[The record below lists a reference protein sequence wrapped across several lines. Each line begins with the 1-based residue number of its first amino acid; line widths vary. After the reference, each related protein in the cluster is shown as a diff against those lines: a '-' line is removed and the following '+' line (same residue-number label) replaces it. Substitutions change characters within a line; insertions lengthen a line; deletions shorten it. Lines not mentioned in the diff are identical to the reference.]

1 MRTARTYHPPVP
13 RDATQ
18 TRRDLLDAA
27 ARTFA
32 EDGVRNASMVEI
44 TRRAG
49 QRNSGALHYHFG
61 SREGVLCA
69 VLAEHAEFLAQR
81 EGELLAQARERSD
94 DDVASVVEAV
104 VRPAAEL
111 AESGWRGRS
120 FLLILADLVEE
131 DPATFG
137 PELREVLARTGGDAV
152 YDELTRRLPALAP
165 DVLVERLSLM
175 TMFILRAVADR
186 ARADELA
193 RGPARRGRA
202 QLPYEDFVRNLVA
215 MVAAAVAAPEATT
228 RPVRPRRRAAPSRS
242 TR

>member
-1 MRTARTYHPPVP
+1 MP
-13 RDATQ
+13 RDATE
-18 TRRDLLDAA
+18 TRRKLLDAA

-32 EDGVRNASMVEI
+32 EQGVRNASMVEI

-69 VLAEHAEFLAQR
+69 VLAEHTEFLATR
-81 EGELLAQARERSD
+81 EGELLAAAQAGPEG
-94 DDVASVVEAV
+94 DVAAVVEAV

-137 PELREVLARTGGDAV
+137 PELSDVLARTGGDAV
-152 YDELTRRLPALAP
+152 YAELMRRLPKLP
-165 DVLVERLSLM
+165 EPVVIERLSIM
-175 TMFILRAVADR
+175 TMVILRAVADR
-186 ARADELA
+186 ARVHEMQSAAE
-193 RGPARRGRA
+193 RRGRA
-202 QLPYEDFVRNLVA
+202 QLPYEGFVENLVA
-215 MVAAAVAAPEATT
+215 MLAAAVAAPDRVTK
-228 RPVRPRRRAAPSRS
+228 PGSRRASR
-242 TR
+242 

>member
-1 MRTARTYHPPVP
+1 VP
-13 RDATQ
+13 RDATE
-18 TRRDLLDAA
+18 TKRKLLDAA

-32 EDGVRNASMVEI
+32 EAGVRNASMIEI

-69 VLAEHAEFLAQR
+69 VLVEHVDFLARR
-81 EGELLAQARERSD
+81 EGELLEAARERSD
-94 DDVASVVEAV
+94 DDVAAVVEAV

-111 AESGWRGRS
+111 AGSGWRGRS

-137 PELREVLARTGGDAV
+137 PELNEVLARTGGEAV
-152 YDELTRRLPALAP
+152 YEELTRRLPALRP

-186 ARADELA
+186 ARVHELA
-193 RGPARRGRA
+193 QAASGAEGRDGRGRRGRA
-202 QLPYEDFVRNLVA
+202 QLDDEAFVQNLVA
-215 MVAAAVAAPEATT
+215 MVSAAVAAPDRVGGTT
-228 RPVRPRRRAAPSRS
+228 RRRTARSR
-242 TR
+242 

>member
-1 MRTARTYHPPVP
+1 VP
-13 RDATQ
+13 RDATE
-18 TRRDLLDAA
+18 TRRKLLDAA

-32 EDGVRNASMVEI
+32 EQGVRNASMVEI

-69 VLAEHAEFLAQR
+69 VLAEHADFLATR
-81 EGELLAQARERSD
+81 EGELLAAAQAGPA
-94 DDVASVVEAV
+94 DDVAAVIEAV

-137 PELREVLARTGGDAV
+137 PELRDVLARTGGDAV
-152 YDELTRRLPALAP
+152 YAELLRRLPKLPEA
-165 DVLVERLSLM
+165 VLVERLSLM
-175 TMFILRAVADR
+175 TMVILRAVADR
-186 ARADELA
+186 ARVHEMQTATE
-193 RGPARRGRA
+193 RRGRA
-202 QLPYEDFVRNLVA
+202 QLPYEGFVQNLVA
-215 MVAAAVAAPEATT
+215 MLAAAMATPDRVAAKG
-228 RPVRPRRRAAPSRS
+228 RPRTRSR
-242 TR
+242 

>member
-1 MRTARTYHPPVP
+1 MP
-13 RDATQ
+13 RDATE
-18 TRRDLLDAA
+18 TRRKLLDAA

-32 EDGVRNASMVEI
+32 EQGVRNASMVEI

-69 VLAEHAEFLAQR
+69 VLAEHTEFLATR
-81 EGELLAQARERSD
+81 EGELLAAAQAGPE
-94 DDVASVVEAV
+94 DDVAAVIEAV

-137 PELREVLARTGGDAV
+137 PELHEVLARTGGDAV
-152 YDELTRRLPALAP
+152 YAELLRRLPKLP
-165 DVLVERLSLM
+165 EPVVVERLSLM
-175 TMFILRAVADR
+175 TMVILRAVADR
-186 ARADELA
+186 ARVHEMRSAAE
-193 RGPARRGRA
+193 RRGRA
-202 QLPYEDFVRNLVA
+202 QLPYEGFVENLVA
-215 MVAAAVAAPEATT
+215 MLAAAVAAPDRVTK
-228 RPVRPRRRAAPSRS
+228 PRPRRA

>member
-1 MRTARTYHPPVP
+1 MP
-13 RDATQ
+13 RDATE
-18 TRRDLLDAA
+18 TRRKLLDAA

-32 EDGVRNASMVEI
+32 EQGVRTASMVEI

-69 VLAEHAEFLAQR
+69 VLAEHAEFLATR
-81 EGELLAQARERSD
+81 EGELLAAAQAGPK
-94 DDVASVVEAV
+94 DDVAAVVEAV

-152 YDELTRRLPALAP
+152 YAELLRRLPKLP
-165 DVLVERLSLM
+165 EPVVVERLSLM
-175 TMFILRAVADR
+175 TMVILRAVADR
-186 ARADELA
+186 ARVHEMQSAAE
-193 RGPARRGRA
+193 RRGRA
-202 QLPYEDFVRNLVA
+202 QLPYEGFVENLVA
-215 MVAAAVAAPEATT
+215 MLAAAVAAPNRVTTPRARRTT
-228 RPVRPRRRAAPSRS
+228 R
-242 TR
+242 

>member
-1 MRTARTYHPPVP
+1 VP
-13 RDATQ
+13 RDATE
-18 TRRDLLDAA
+18 TRRKLLDAA

-32 EDGVRNASMVEI
+32 EQGVRNASMVEI

-69 VLAEHAEFLAQR
+69 VLAEHTEFLATR
-81 EGELLAQARERSD
+81 EGELLATAQDGPEG
-94 DDVASVVEAV
+94 DVAAVVEAV

-137 PELREVLARTGGDAV
+137 PELRDVLARTGGDAV
-152 YDELTRRLPALAP
+152 YAELLRRLPKLP
-165 DVLVERLSLM
+165 ETVLVERLSIM
-175 TMFILRAVADR
+175 TMVILRAVADR
-186 ARADELA
+186 ARVHEMQSAV
-193 RGPARRGRA
+193 GRRGRA
-202 QLPYEDFVRNLVA
+202 QLPYEGFVENLVA
-215 MVAAAVAAPEATT
+215 MLAAAVAAPDRVTEAHPRRTT
-228 RPVRPRRRAAPSRS
+228 R
-242 TR
+242 

>member
-1 MRTARTYHPPVP
+1 VP
-13 RDATQ
+13 RDATE
-18 TRRDLLDAA
+18 TRRKLLDAA

-32 EDGVRNASMVEI
+32 EQGVRTASMVEI

-69 VLAEHAEFLAQR
+69 VLAEHAEFLATR
-81 EGELLAQARERSD
+81 EGELLAAAQAGPK
-94 DDVASVVEAV
+94 DDVAAVVEAV

-152 YDELTRRLPALAP
+152 YAELLRRLPKLP
-165 DVLVERLSLM
+165 EPVVVERLSLM
-175 TMFILRAVADR
+175 TMVILRAVADR
-186 ARADELA
+186 ARVHEMQSAAE
-193 RGPARRGRA
+193 RRGRA
-202 QLPYEDFVRNLVA
+202 QLPYEGFVENLVA
-215 MVAAAVAAPEATT
+215 MLAAAVAAPNRVTTPRARRTT
-228 RPVRPRRRAAPSRS
+228 R
-242 TR
+242 

>member
-1 MRTARTYHPPVP
+1 VP
-13 RDATQ
+13 RDATE
-18 TRRDLLDAA
+18 TRRKLLDAA

-32 EDGVRNASMVEI
+32 EQGVRNASMIEI

-69 VLAEHAEFLAQR
+69 VLAEHTEFLSRR
-81 EGELLAQARERSD
+81 EGELRAAAQEGPA
-94 DDVASVVEAV
+94 DDVAAVVEAV

-137 PELREVLARTGGDAV
+137 PELLDVLARTGGHAV
-152 YDELTRRLPALAP
+152 YAELTRRLPSLP
-165 DVLVERLSLM
+165 EPVLVERLSLM
-175 TMFILRAVADR
+175 TMIILRAVADR
-186 ARADELA
+186 ARVHEMSA
-193 RGPARRGRA
+193 GGARRGRP
-202 QLPYEDFVRNLVA
+202 QLDHEAFVANLVA
-215 MVAAAVAAPEATT
+215 MVAAAVVAPDRVA
-228 RPVRPRRRAAPSRS
+228 PPRRRRTVSR
-242 TR
+242 